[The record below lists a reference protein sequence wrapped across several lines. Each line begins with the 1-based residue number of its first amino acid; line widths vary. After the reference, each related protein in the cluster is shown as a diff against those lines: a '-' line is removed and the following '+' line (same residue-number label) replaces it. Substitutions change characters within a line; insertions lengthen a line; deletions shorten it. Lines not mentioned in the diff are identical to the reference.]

1 MATFDLTFLALGTA
15 AVLALGFAFSMGYAR
30 IASPVTV
37 RRIAMMA
44 LAGIFFVA
52 PPAAAIAATGLLTI
66 GLMGMPVMP
75 SVDLTSAAP
84 SPSVIFV
91 TKLVEPNER
100 YVELENGK
108 GVVVF
113 KTVNGKMASRL
124 KLYRTTA

>member
-1 MATFDLTFLALGTA
+1 MATFDFTFLALGTA
-15 AVLALGFAFSMGYAR
+15 AVLALGVAFSVGYAR
-30 IASPVTV
+30 VASPVTV
-37 RRIAMMA
+37 RRIAMLA

-75 SVDLTSAAP
+75 SADHAGRESSTSI
-84 SPSVIFV
+84 IFV
-91 TKLVEPNER
+91 TKLVEPTER

-113 KTVNGKMASRL
+113 KTVNGMMTSRL
-124 KLYRTTA
+124 KLYRATA